1 VSIFCVYLFF
11 CLYTIEGEIG
21 ALLFII
27 VQGEVRIW
35 RTVHRNSIDATTTA
49 TATTT
54 DATTNGASTNDAEN
68 R

>member
-1 VSIFCVYLFF
+1 MSIFCVYLFF

-35 RTVHRNSIDATTTA
+35 RTVHRNSIDVPT

-54 DATTNGASTNDAEN
+54 NGASTNGASTNDAEN